1 MEHLDRVI
9 ASSVIWVAFAAILI
23 AAPNVTNDGFI
34 VMVLAIAA
42 AVPTAIMWDSTRT
55 AKEGESAEEKSG
67 KAKREHSP
75 IARLVEVLDEDEL
88 EELRQRL
95 IADEDGELVELD
107 TLLRQEHR

>member
-9 ASSVIWVAFAAILI
+9 ATFVIWTAFAAILI
-23 AAPNVTNDGFI
+23 AAPNVTLDGFI
-34 VMVLAIAA
+34 VLVLAIAA
-42 AVPTAIMWDSTRT
+42 ALPTAIMWENTRP
-55 AKEGESAEEKSG
+55 AKEGESAEEKSA

-95 IADEDGELVELD
+95 MADEDGELVELD
-107 TLLRQEHR
+107 MLLREQRH